1 MHSGEV
7 EGRVSSLAGDSTI
20 YKLQGSRTKEAD
32 RSSPHS
38 PQPQRLPGPLPRDF
52 DFSHPLQ
59 PPRPGGLAGA
69 GVGAVSAGAALPKV
83 RLLTSERPLLSMN
96 GSGSLGT
103 GWQRGYRRHRLLLD
117 AGGCPSRSS
126 GLKENS
132 PSSRQP
138 GSAVPDKHTHPQ
150 PGARGH
156 MGGHTRAL
164 AHTHT
169 QTRTHPRTRVPCR
182 CAVQS
187 CGRKEGELRWTG
199 LACRLGRARRGFPG
213 DPPEGQEGKRKDPLR
228 LELSAPFSEMTSAK
242 CGLPQAFG
250 TCLRSGA
257 GASVVGEVVNLG
269 HPGSRVT
276 CSAQFSMEPRT
287 HPAPGS
293 PASRPRPP
301 SLLLLALLNV

>member
-1 MHSGEV
+1 MGKREAKQRLFPLPASPPPPLLPPGRASRAGAGALPGARPGEG
-7 EGRVSSLAGDSTI
+7 GRAASLAGDSTI
-20 YKLQGSRTKEAD
+20 YKLRGSRTKEAD
-32 RSSPHS
+32 RSPPA
-38 PQPQRLPGPLPRDF
+38 PQPQRLPAPLPRDF
-52 DFSHPLQ
+52 DFIPQ
-59 PPRPGGLAGA
+59 APGGLAGA

-138 GSAVPDKHTHPQ
+138 GSAVPDKHMHPQ

-156 MGGHTRAL
+156 TGGHTRAL

-199 LACRLGRARRGFPG
+199 LPWRLERTRRGFPG
-213 DPPEGQEGKRKDPLR
+213 DPQKDKRARGKTP
-228 LELSAPFSEMTSAK
+228 SA
-242 CGLPQAFG
+242 
-250 TCLRSGA
+250 
-257 GASVVGEVVNLG
+257 
-269 HPGSRVT
+269 
-276 CSAQFSMEPRT
+276 
-287 HPAPGS
+287 
-293 PASRPRPP
+293 
-301 SLLLLALLNV
+301 